1 MLLYSKHAY
10 SIEVYKLRM
19 KPQESFGFLVHDV
32 SRLMRRHFNR
42 RVQDLG
48 LTQAQWQILARL
60 TFMEGAR
67 QSQIADVL
75 EMQPI
80 SVARLIDR
88 MEIAGWVER
97 RPDPDDRRAVNL
109 YLTDKVEPI
118 LEEMWSRAAEVRA
131 LAVSGL
137 SKPDQETLL
146 KILQK
151 MRGNLAAE
159 EGK

>member
-1 MLLYSKHAY
+1 
-10 SIEVYKLRM
+10 M